1 MKLSGMLL
9 ILVQMVALMQHTG
22 AYCIYN
28 KTNKRFLDLH
38 QTSYHTKAP
47 LLSLFQ
53 KHVAPESRECCPYT
67 TPDCAMSGTKDEV
80 VVVTIQ
86 AAKYFCYSI
95 SLPAGG
101 WVNVIDPRNSL
112 GTDILDFQVFDS
124 DGKPFD
130 YERLAS

>member
-1 MKLSGMLL
+1 MKAIVILL
-9 ILVQMVALMQHTG
+9 ILMQIVLFMQQLD

-67 TPDCAMSGTKDEV
+67 SPDCSMSGAKDEI

-86 AAKYFCYSI
+86 TAKYFCYSI

-101 WVNVIDPRNSL
+101 WVNVMDPRNNL
-112 GTDILDFQVFDS
+112 GADILDFEVFSS
-124 DGKPFD
+124 DGTPFE
-130 YERLAS
+130 YERLAP